1 MFVVHIFNKKK
12 KEEYVS
18 SGWMEK
24 VALDWSFTVLA
35 VLLYISEVLWR
46 RWWLLKM
53 YILQNAPKL

>member
-18 SGWMEK
+18 SDWMEK

-35 VLLYISEVLWR
+35 VLLRFSEVL
-46 RWWLLKM
+46 
-53 YILQNAPKL
+53 